1 METNASDELC
11 QQTGQKDTGKGTN
24 KWQARRE
31 GRDGLGVASKQGL
44 FIIPGLLCVGCHVLP
59 VLVTLVTVLFNR
71 EDSLKKDFD

>member
-1 METNASDELC
+1 M
-11 QQTGQKDTGKGTN
+11 
-24 KWQARRE
+24 ARRE

-44 FIIPGLLCVGCHVLP
+44 FIIPGLLCVECPVLP